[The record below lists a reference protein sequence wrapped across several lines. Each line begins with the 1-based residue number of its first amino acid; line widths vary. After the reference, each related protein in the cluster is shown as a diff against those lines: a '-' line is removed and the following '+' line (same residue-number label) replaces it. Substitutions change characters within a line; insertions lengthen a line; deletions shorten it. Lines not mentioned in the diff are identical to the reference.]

1 MLLIEISS
9 QLFYRLPATVVSV
22 TPCVSKKQ
30 QERGQTHERGDDERE
45 ILDVIL
51 TDHYSSPD
59 SEDSLLSVQCSL
71 HQLWEPP
78 PPSASLTQFV
88 CSSAQQTFIYWTD
101 MCDHAICNPSKCYL
115 QKLLLLPLQG
125 LTAGNIHCV
134 GWVIACFLP
143 GFKVLRRLP
152 WFSLTYNNK
161 GLLSFIMW
169 VPDSLSSS
177 RWQWKV

>member
-51 TDHYSSPD
+51 TDHDSSPD

-71 HQLWEPP
+71 HQL
-78 PPSASLTQFV
+78 
-88 CSSAQQTFIYWTD
+88 
-101 MCDHAICNPSKCYL
+101 
-115 QKLLLLPLQG
+115 
-125 LTAGNIHCV
+125 
-134 GWVIACFLP
+134 
-143 GFKVLRRLP
+143 
-152 WFSLTYNNK
+152 
-161 GLLSFIMW
+161 
-169 VPDSLSSS
+169 
-177 RWQWKV
+177 